1 MQAMLDSMLDQA
13 RFNMIEQQVRPWQV
27 LDDRVLTVMG
37 TLPRERFVPDA
48 YRGLAYADIEIPLGG
63 GAAML
68 APKVAGRLL
77 QALAVQPGERVLE
90 IGTGTGYLTA
100 CLAELGG
107 QVVSVEIAPDLA
119 AAANARLNALG
130 ERVAGRVRLVVG
142 DALADASDLG
152 PAATGPF
159 DAIVLTG
166 SIPTEEPLVALRRQ
180 LATGGR
186 LVAILGTSPLMQARL
201 ETCIVA
207 GDFRRQTLFETSVA
221 ALVNA
226 PRPAPFV
233 F

>member
-1 MQAMLDSMLDQA
+1 MLDSTLDQA

-48 YRGLAYADIEIPLGG
+48 YQGLAYADIEIPLGN

-68 APKVAGRLL
+68 SPKVAGRLL
-77 QALAVQPGERVLE
+77 QALAVQPGEQVLE

-100 CLAELGG
+100 CLVELGAT
-107 QVVSVEIAPDLA
+107 VVSIEIDPDLA
-119 AAANARLNALG
+119 AAAQARLYALG
-130 ERVAGRVRLVVG
+130 EQAAERVRILVG
-142 DALADASDLG
+142 DAMADAADLG
-152 PAATGPF
+152 PAAVGPF

-166 SIPTEEPLVALRRQ
+166 SIPTEEPLLALRGQ
-180 LATGGR
+180 LALGGR
-186 LVAILGTSPLMQARL
+186 LVAIVGTPPLMQARL
-201 ETCIVA
+201 QTRIVG
-207 GDFRRQTLFETSVA
+207 GDFRREALFETSVA

-226 PRPAPFV
+226 PRPVAFV